1 MWLMIIV
8 VYPNWAAEAGAK
20 LVFRI
25 MMMTQNRNAVVEN
38 LSSAARLGYIVKA
51 VVSTALAYLLIR
63 LQDDWRA
70 GVNIRSSFWPFLSY
84 MQ

>member
-1 MWLMIIV
+1 
-8 VYPNWAAEAGAK
+8 
-20 LVFRI
+20 
-25 MMMTQNRNAVVEN
+25 MMTQNRNAVVEN

-70 GVNIRSSFWPFLSY
+70 GMNILSSF
-84 MQ
+84 